1 MSLLPG
7 RFIDKEV
14 AKQIKKRQDVIGA
27 SERLP
32 LFDEKDPRSYQF
44 FLSKTPFIRLTS
56 GIDKEGLTNPASQA
70 VLDNAFASRRGDV
83 SSIVPGYEFS
93 DDYGVRPAAG
103 IVGMTLKTH
112 NRYGSLRT
120 ATVQFEVHS
129 LEQMNLY
136 EEMFMR
142 PGYSALLEW
151 GHTVWLD
158 SDTGE
163 VNDLPQLLSDSFINK
178 SLVTDILKSDP
189 STKDVGNENKQAIY
203 LAIEEMR
210 RRTNFNY
217 DGMYGLVKNFS
228 WSLRPDGGF
237 SCTVDIVSIGT
248 VIESLDIN
256 AGVSVTEKIYFIQ
269 LEGGED
275 LESTDI
281 GKIKYYPGTSIPLE
295 GQIPEIS
302 IFGEGEL
309 AKRDITPEQEA
320 FFAFLKTDLFP
331 DQLVKR
337 TVNKNLNERI
347 ATWFDNLFT
356 DEEFQKEYT
365 KEVDFTAFI
374 PLLSFGKEL
383 LGSNI
388 VYNVSTGGVFQFN
401 VATRAEFNSNDLAP
415 LEEQPIYLELNDYSR
430 VIKDATTGISF
441 KYTFRLKEKPEKHTY
456 QQVNIAGPAFLRF
469 WNLQYIVEIEEI
481 PADNDAAGDSDTSTE
496 SKAAVEAN
504 EVALGQFLRD
514 FAPYYNS
521 RVHLHLHLL
530 KTDLIRQI
538 APSLT
543 GETPQE
549 VYQEIQFKP
558 DLDKNSKHYR
568 TENFPVLFPQ
578 LKSDYSVGAV
588 RRKLGGNTTD
598 SFHHYIQLGTFLDI
612 LNLYIPTTKASK
624 EGLFKYHTNIS
635 SKHVYK
641 TLEKYHASVDITK
654 CILPDSYGLTG
665 YTGRGDILGIFIE
678 IDYLVS
684 LVEKGL
690 SNGSFKGY
698 DVITEVL
705 KDVNISVGQI
715 NELALQYHED
725 SFTFH
730 IVDRKLVEAPEEKT
744 VALNLIGKNT
754 ILRNVTMNSK
764 LSPGISTQIAISAQ
778 ADPTS
783 NGIEGTLFERFNAG
797 LLDRYIS
804 DKKSLLEYEQEGID
818 QKKQEEVETLSVVF
832 NYLRFVYGP
841 NSFTNQQVS
850 LPGVVNEY
858 RLMTSKL
865 LQKEPKDRS
874 YGGIL
879 PFELG
884 LEIEG
889 ISGMQVMDS
898 FVINQNIL
906 PKSYV
911 GDGNFGFLITG
922 LTHKVDANGWVT
934 EVKSQIYNRP
944 AGNKANASIGALNL
958 YGDEEREFKLVKT
971 EHTPWT
977 GTAPHAE
984 RVRKVNESLGGT
996 QKDLFDKYSNYK
1008 YDELSSGAD
1017 IQPFLADT
1025 TIAFLNAFK
1034 TKFSD
1039 KYNVRITGGNDVWHH
1054 NHAPASQHTKG
1065 RGLDFTIR
1073 EGNKALGESDQEIK
1087 ILKDMSNWI
1096 DEYFRGNTDVY
1107 YKDEYNETR
1116 QSNHATGNH
1125 FHFHVLK
1132 DK

>member
-14 AKQIKKRQDVIGA
+14 AKQIEKRQEVIGA
-27 SERLP
+27 SKRLP
-32 LFDEKDPRSYQF
+32 LFDEEDPRSYQF

-56 GIDKEGLTNPASQA
+56 GIDKEGLTSPASQA

-178 SLVTDILKSDP
+178 SLVTEILKSDS

-210 RRTNFNY
+210 RRTNYNY
-217 DGMYGLVKNFS
+217 DGMYGLIKNFS

-248 VIESLDIN
+248 VVESLTIN
-256 AGVSVTEKIYFIQ
+256 AGI
-269 LEGGED
+269 
-275 LESTDI
+275 
-281 GKIKYYPGTSIPLE
+281 
-295 GQIPEIS
+295 
-302 IFGEGEL
+302 
-309 AKRDITPEQEA
+309 
-320 FFAFLKTDLFP
+320 
-331 DQLVKR
+331 
-337 TVNKNLNERI
+337 
-347 ATWFDNLFT
+347 T
-356 DEEFQKEYT
+356 DEEVVQYFNEREIEFDEVKAVEENEGKSFWEIVLIGLGIT
-365 KEVDFTAFI
+365 KGTKDENLSAAEKAFKLGLEELVKTSKFEVDLKTSLTKNDRKILYSIDLDTFTFLMRGIWQNSSMA
-374 PLLSFGKEL
+374 SFQQDPDLDAPALFNNKTFSVTFTGDD
-383 LGSNI
+383 GNPI
-388 VYNVSTGGVFQFN
+388 VEDFEVTLES
-401 VATRAEFNSNDLAP
+401 ATRITKTTESTSTYGGSVTTTYYNYDYLFRFNPIGSSNSTTADTDETDDNASAQGTVADLIKSFNREFNSR
-415 LEEQPIYLELNDYSR
+415 I
-430 VIKDATTGISF
+430 
-441 KYTFRLKEKPEKHTY
+441 
-456 QQVNIAGPAFLRF
+456 
-469 WNLQYIVEIEEI
+469 
-481 PADNDAAGDSDTSTE
+481 
-496 SKAAVEAN
+496 
-504 EVALGQFLRD
+504 
-514 FAPYYNS
+514 
-521 RVHLHLHLL
+521 HLTLHLL
-530 KTDLIRQI
+530 REYLKEGI
-538 APSLT
+538 APT
-543 GETPQE
+543 MMGGDAVE
-549 VYQEIQFKP
+549 VYQEIKFEPKLDVP
-558 DLDKNSKHYR
+558 DTDPKYR
-568 TENFPVLFPQ
+568 KEDFPKLAPQ
-578 LKSDYSVGAV
+578 LESHYKTGAV
-588 RRKLGGNTTD
+588 RRTLGEGTTD
-598 SFHHYIQLGTFLDI
+598 DFHYYIQLGTFLDI
-612 LNLYIPTTKASK
+612 LNLYIPSTNQNG
-624 EGLFKYHTNIS
+624 EFLFQYHTDKNSPHI
-635 SKHVYK
+635 YK

-654 CILPDSYGLTG
+654 CILPDSYGIQG

-678 IDYLVS
+678 IEYLFG
-684 LVEKGL
+684 LIEKGL
-690 SNGSFKGY
+690 VNGDLKGY
-698 DVITEVL
+698 DVVTEIL
-705 KDVNISVGQI
+705 RDVNISVGQI
-715 NELALQYHED
+715 NELALQYHEE

-730 IVDRKLVEAPEEKT
+730 IVDRKLVGEEAKEE
-744 VALNLIGKNT
+744 VALDLIGRNT

-778 ADPTS
+778 ANPED
-783 NGIEGTLFERFNAG
+783 NGISGTLFARFNKN
-797 LLDRYIS
+797 LKDRYIPE
-804 DKKSLLEYEQEGID
+804 KKTNLDRLAA
-818 QKKQEEVETLSVVF
+818 QEEEKEKEKLDKLALVF
-832 NYLRFVYGP
+832 NYLRFVYGG
-841 NSFTNQQVS
+841 NAFKTQQVAI
-850 LPGVVNEY
+850 PGVINEY
-858 RLMTSKL
+858 RLLTSTL
-865 LQKEPKDRS
+865 LGKEGKSRS

-922 LTHKVDANGWVT
+922 LTHKVDTNGWVT
-934 EVKSQIYNRP
+934 EVRSQIYNRP
-944 AGNKANASIGALNL
+944 SSLTRNAAIGSLQL
-958 YGDEEREFKLVKT
+958 DGDEERDFKLVKI

-977 GTAPHAE
+977 GKTPQAE
-984 RVRKVNESLGGT
+984 RVRKWNEYYGGT
-996 QKDLFDKYSNYK
+996 VKDLSHKYDNYM

-1017 IQPFLADT
+1017 IQKFLADT
-1025 TIAFLNAFK
+1025 TITFLTRFRGKYGA
-1034 TKFSD
+1034 

-1054 NHAPASQHTKG
+1054 NHAPSSQHTKG

-1073 EGNKALGESDQEIK
+1073 EGDKALGESDEEIK

-1132 DK
+1132 DN